1 MRSRSLKNEQRRAM
15 RRNSTVAAMIAL
27 LAIPGMAQTAPAPA
41 AAASTPSATS
51 TFNDIP
57 AEFKPD
63 TSSFDFVRR
72 EVMIPMRDGVKLH
85 TVLIIPKGAVRAPLL
100 LERTPYNASKL
111 TSRHESPHGDA
122 VLPLAYGELFDAG
135 YIVVAQDVRGK
146 DGSEGDYVSTRP
158 LVGPLNP
165 TRVDH
170 STDAYDTIDWLV
182 KNTPESNGRVATLG
196 TSYDGFTTL
205 MSLVNPHPALKAA
218 VPMNPMVD
226 SWRGDDDYH
235 NGALRQIGLDYYYGQ
250 TSTRHSS
257 EDIWRDG
264 YDDYTTLLKAGS
276 AHDVGRMF
284 GGQDLPAWQHVLDHP
299 TYDDFWRG
307 QAMDKILADRPVTVP
322 TLLVHSLW
330 DQEDIYGAL
339 AVFAAIKPKDPDNA
353 KVFLAI
359 GPWHHGQEGRDASSL
374 GAIKFDGDTGRQF
387 RRAVLRPFLDA
398 HLKEGAAPANL
409 PVVTAYETGTNVWRS
424 YDRWPLSCASGCASV
439 SRRLYLQAGGALGF
453 EKPKAGGADFD
464 AYVSD
469 PRKPVPYRLRP
480 IRPSYS
486 DHSTWSQW
494 LVDDQR
500 PFSDRT
506 DVLVYQ
512 TEPLKV
518 PVKIAGA
525 PIAHLFASTTGR
537 DADFVVKLIDVYP
550 ENDPEQ
556 PEMGGYQLA
565 VAMDILRGR
574 YRADPSHPK
583 PFTPGE
589 TTPVDVPL
597 PNANHV
603 FLPGHSVMVQI
614 QSSWFP
620 LYDRNPQTYVPNIAY
635 AKPSDYVAA
644 TIQVFHAPDAA
655 SFVELPVTDR

>member
-1 MRSRSLKNEQRRAM
+1 MRGKC
-15 RRNSTVAAMIAL
+15 AAAAVIAL
-27 LAIPGMAQTAPAPA
+27 LALPCGAQTTPAPS
-41 AAASTPSATS
+41 AAASAVPASEP
-51 TFNDIP
+51 FNDIP
-57 AEFKPD
+57 AKFTPD

-72 EVMIPMRDGVKLH
+72 EAMIPMRDGVKLH
-85 TVLIIPKGAVRAPLL
+85 TVLMIPKGALRAPMLL
-100 LERTPYNASKL
+100 DRTPYNADKML
-111 TSRHESPHGDA
+111 SRSESPHGDA

-135 YIVVAQDVRGK
+135 YIIVAQDVRGK

-158 LVGPLNP
+158 LAGPLNP
-165 TRVDH
+165 TGVDH

-182 KNTPESNGRVATLG
+182 KNTPESNGRVGTLG

-276 AHDVGRMF
+276 AYDIGKLF

-299 TYDDFWRG
+299 TYDGFWRG
-307 QAMDKILADRPVTVP
+307 QAMDKILAARPVTVP
-322 TLLVHSLW
+322 ILLVHSLW

-339 AVFAAIKPKDPDNA
+339 AVFAALKPKDPDNT

-374 GAIKFDGDTGRQF
+374 GAIKFDGDTGRHF
-387 RRAVLRPFLDA
+387 RRTVLLPFLDA
-398 HLKEGAAPANL
+398 HLKDGAPPANL
-409 PVVTAYETGTNVWRS
+409 PVVTAYETGTDLWKS
-424 YDRWPLSCASGCASV
+424 YDRWPLACSSGCASV
-439 SRRLYLQAGGALGF
+439 SRRLYLQDGSGLAF
-453 EKPKAGGADFD
+453 DKPKASTSGFD

-469 PRKPVPYRLRP
+469 PKKPVPYRLRP
-480 IRPSYS
+480 IRPTYA
-486 DHSTWSQW
+486 DHSTWRQW

-512 TEPLKV
+512 TEPLKA
-518 PVKIAGA
+518 PLKIAGA
-525 PIAHLFASTTGR
+525 PIAHLFASTTGG

-550 ENDPEQ
+550 GSDPAQ

-565 VAMDILRGR
+565 VSMDILRGR
-574 YRADPSHPK
+574 YRDDPSHPK
-583 PFTPGE
+583 PFTPGA
-589 TTPVDVPL
+589 TTPVNVPL
-597 PNANHV
+597 PNADHV

-635 AKPSDYVAA
+635 ARPSDYVAA
-644 TIQVFHAPDAA
+644 TLKVFHAPGAE
-655 SFVELPVTDR
+655 SFIELPVTDR